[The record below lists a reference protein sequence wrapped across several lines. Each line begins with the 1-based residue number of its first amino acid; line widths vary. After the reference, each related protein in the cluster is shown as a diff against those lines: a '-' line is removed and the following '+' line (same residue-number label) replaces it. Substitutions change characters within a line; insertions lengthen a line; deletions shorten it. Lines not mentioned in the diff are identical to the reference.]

1 MFSKGQIEASVAMKL
16 LADGFSL
23 PPAVEPSTETSAAE
37 PHQANKRSPDS
48 DAEDGLPSKVA
59 RPEPLS
65 KWMFASTFWLW
76 FLYCWK
82 ARLRR
87 LCEEKAG
94 GKLQVPEWLH
104 QQWKTRDHMEMAL
117 EYEKCG
123 FDKDH
128 FFKAT
133 GPQGSNMAL

>member
-23 PPAVEPSTETSAAE
+23 PPAVESSTETSAAE

-65 KWMFASTFWLW
+65 KWMFASTF
-76 FLYCWK
+76 
-82 ARLRR
+82 
-87 LCEEKAG
+87 
-94 GKLQVPEWLH
+94 
-104 QQWKTRDHMEMAL
+104 
-117 EYEKCG
+117 
-123 FDKDH
+123 
-128 FFKAT
+128 
-133 GPQGSNMAL
+133 

>member
-1 MFSKGQIEASVAMKL
+1 M
-16 LADGFSL
+16 
-23 PPAVEPSTETSAAE
+23 
-37 PHQANKRSPDS
+37 
-48 DAEDGLPSKVA
+48 
-59 RPEPLS
+59 
-65 KWMFASTFWLW
+65 
-76 FLYCWK
+76 K

-128 FFKAT
+128 LFKAT
-133 GPQGSNMAL
+133 GPQGSNMTKEQ